1 MWHGGWFSYMR
12 AGDQKP
18 KLTRELLGRV
28 LAYARPYWKG
38 ITGMLV
44 MILIT
49 TGISLISPLIFR
61 NMIDQVLPQ
70 KDLHRLILLALALLI
85 LPILSGGIGVIQRQ
99 LNAAVGEG
107 VTFDLRVALFSRCS
121 A

>member
-1 MWHGGWFSYMR
+1 MWHGGWSYMR

-28 LAYARPYWKG
+28 LAYACPYWKG

-70 KDLHRLILLALALLI
+70 KDLHRIDF
-85 LPILSGGIGVIQRQ
+85 SGAGAFDPANSQRR
-99 LNAAVGEG
+99 NRSHSTAIERGG
-107 VTFDLRVALFSRCS
+107 RRRRDL
-121 A
+121 

>member
-1 MWHGGWFSYMR
+1 MWHGGWSYMR

-61 NMIDQVLPQ
+61 TMIDQVLPQ
-70 KDLHRLILLALALLI
+70 KNLHELILLGAGAVDPADFQRRDRSHSTAI
-85 LPILSGGIGVIQRQ
+85 ERIGWR
-99 LNAAVGEG
+99 
-107 VTFDLRVALFSRCS
+107 RCNV
-121 A
+121 